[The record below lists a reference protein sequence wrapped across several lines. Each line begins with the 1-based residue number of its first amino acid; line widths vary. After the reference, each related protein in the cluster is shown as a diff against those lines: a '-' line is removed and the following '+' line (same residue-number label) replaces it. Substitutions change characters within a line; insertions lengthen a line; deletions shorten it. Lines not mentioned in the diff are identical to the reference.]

1 MNTKLHAVGDSLG
14 RPVRLHLTEGQRSDF
29 KGADVLQPDLPDAK
43 TLIIDRGYDSNKV
56 RKIIEH

>member
-1 MNTKLHAVGDSLG
+1 MNTKLHAVGDALG